1 MAKLHDEQ
9 GNLIAYHQIPYSFKS
24 VPNPDRGGALQD
36 DYPSVPSVVS
46 PAPTTT
52 TIESGSSSAS
62 HRTASSR
69 STITSFIQLP
79 TPLSCQDRT
88 NIRYPAPPIRHPSQ
102 CEAVDCHPTSF
113 GVGPRKDIQRPEAV
127 DQPLLQRALPFEGP
141 TQGGPK
147 IVLIGMNFP
156 PWPIIF
162 ARFGSA
168 IARTVS
174 YSLLLQL
181 SGSNTTL

>member
-1 MAKLHDEQ
+1 MPNFLYRLVARLHDEQ
-9 GNLIAYHQIPYSFKS
+9 GNLIAYYQIPYSFKS
-24 VPNPDRGGALQD
+24 VLNPDRGGVLQD

-46 PAPTTT
+46 PAATTAT
-52 TIESGSSSAS
+52 FESGSSNAPY
-62 HRTASSR
+62 HTACSR
-69 STITSFIQLP
+69 STITSFSQLP
-79 TPLSCQDRT
+79 TPLGGQDRT
-88 NIRYPAPPIRHPSQ
+88 SIRYPTLPILHPSQ
-102 CEAVDCHPTSF
+102 F
-113 GVGPRKDIQRPEAV
+113 EAV

-156 PWPIIF
+156 PWPTIIY

-174 YSLLLQL
+174 HGVLLEL
-181 SGSNTTL
+181 SRSNTL